1 MRFFYTTVP
10 NQPPR
15 LELFDASEDPDE
27 LKNVVDE
34 HPELVER
41 LTGLTRAYI
50 DHSPTP
56 PWGDAAPALEIDEI
70 QLNQLR
76 ALGYQIP

>member
-1 MRFFYTTVP
+1 MA
-10 NQPPR
+10 N
-15 LELFDASEDPDE
+15 
-27 LKNVVDE
+27 E

-41 LTGLTRAYI
+41 LSGLTRAYI
-50 DHSPTP
+50 DHSPAP

>member
-1 MRFFYTTVP
+1 MTALAKT
-10 NQPPR
+10 
-15 LELFDASEDPDE
+15 
-27 LKNVVDE
+27 
-34 HPELVER
+34 
-41 LTGLTRAYI
+41 YI
-50 DHSPTP
+50 EHSPAP